1 MYHVVMARIMF
12 HISMQ
17 KLRNQVPND
26 LQAVA
31 DVAKRTKLMTE
42 IPTMM
47 VPKVDLMTALLVKYN
62 LMIH

>member
-26 LQAVA
+26 HQAVA
-31 DVAKRTKLMTE
+31 DVAKRTKLMME